1 MQFRVLGPLEV
12 LRDGRAVDVR
22 GSKRRS
28 VLALLVLHANEVVR
42 RDRLIEELWG
52 ERVPANA
59 AGALQNHVSRLRKDL
74 GADVV
79 VTKPWGYVLR
89 AEPDEIDL
97 EVFEA
102 LVGEAKPLAAR
113 ERREKL
119 GEALALWRG
128 PALADLAQESALE
141 HESERL
147 EEMRLTALEHRI
159 DADLELGEHEE
170 LVPELEALVAAH
182 PLRERL
188 RGQLILALYRGGRQG
203 EALETYRETRRVL
216 VDELGIEPSAELREL
231 ERAIL
236 RQDPALAAAVAAE
249 APVAAEPPSDRWRWP
264 RSPLAFGV
272 GGLLLLGGLAA
283 GALVLHDGG
292 GGAPTQLGF
301 ASWAELGKPAE
312 TTQAVVVSKGQHG
325 GTTGNGGSHIVVQH
339 HQQKPKRGKH
349 GGTEPQPPPPAIP
362 AKVGEG
368 TVTPQPPP
376 PAQPP
381 PPPPVS
387 PPPPPSLRITA
398 EDNFNGGVL
407 DPRLWTSATSNGVS
421 ADEDNGHLELS
432 MSQVLPPQAGPDPL
446 YGRASTLCRFVGNFD
461 VRVDYVLLDWAPGNG
476 VILMLTAGFP
486 GNSNTMSIGRS
497 SWADKDGD
505 GYTAYAP
512 PGWTRQRASDDAR
525 GSLRVTRVGE
535 RLTTYYRPKGGAWHR
550 LATFKR
556 SLGAAGGVGPAVLT
570 LQVFSP
576 PGAFGGSAV
585 KVAFDN
591 FWVAA
596 QGRTCA

>member
-1 MQFRVLGPLEV
+1 
-12 LRDGRAVDVR
+12 
-22 GSKRRS
+22 
-28 VLALLVLHANEVVR
+28 
-42 RDRLIEELWG
+42 
-52 ERVPANA
+52 
-59 AGALQNHVSRLRKDL
+59 
-74 GADVV
+74 
-79 VTKPWGYVLR
+79 
-89 AEPDEIDL
+89 
-97 EVFEA
+97 
-102 LVGEAKPLAAR
+102 
-113 ERREKL
+113 
-119 GEALALWRG
+119 
-128 PALADLAQESALE
+128 
-141 HESERL
+141 
-147 EEMRLTALEHRI
+147 
-159 DADLELGEHEE
+159 
-170 LVPELEALVAAH
+170 
-182 PLRERL
+182 
-188 RGQLILALYRGGRQG
+188 
-203 EALETYRETRRVL
+203 
-216 VDELGIEPSAELREL
+216 
-231 ERAIL
+231 
-236 RQDPALAAAVAAE
+236 
-249 APVAAEPPSDRWRWP
+249 
-264 RSPLAFGV
+264 
-272 GGLLLLGGLAA
+272 
-283 GALVLHDGG
+283 
-292 GGAPTQLGF
+292 
-301 ASWAELGKPAE
+301 
-312 TTQAVVVSKGQHG
+312 
-325 GTTGNGGSHIVVQH
+325 
-339 HQQKPKRGKH
+339 
-349 GGTEPQPPPPAIP
+349 
-362 AKVGEG
+362 
-368 TVTPQPPP
+368 
-376 PAQPP
+376 
-381 PPPPVS
+381 
-387 PPPPPSLRITA
+387 
-398 EDNFNGGVL
+398 VL